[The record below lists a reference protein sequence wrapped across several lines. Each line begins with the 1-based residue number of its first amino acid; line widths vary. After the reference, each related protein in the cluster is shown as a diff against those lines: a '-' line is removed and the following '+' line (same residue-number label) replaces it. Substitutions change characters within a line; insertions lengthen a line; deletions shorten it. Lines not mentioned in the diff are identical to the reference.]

1 MHFRKGNLSLTLIL
15 SLVLSYIVLSPM
27 AQAEY
32 ASPKTSDVTVGVDGN
47 VVGLSP
53 SATNQA
59 GDNLGGA
66 FGGGNYS
73 NDSSASELTAM
84 YTAKSG
90 GLFYFQAQG
99 GVEKITCAGGGSSEY
114 YQRATV
120 TLNNLP
126 SGTKDVWAFY
136 DPAVGSGDVVKSF
149 PHFKDQGIVDGG
161 SPIANTRVSNSANI
175 AKLCDGSTQY
185 VAGTPGTL
193 VLGAGSDVRTT
204 SGVVQDDITSTTVNF
219 DVYVPMDGSSNGS
232 TSIFLALGLLVDM
245 GGDGTLDDTTDD
257 VGIETWVSSRPWWG
271 PGERDE
277 THVLLE
283 ACSGPTAS
291 DSPCVEATSG
301 VFAANG
307 TTRLDSGYS
316 VVLEMVGDADSFEAN
331 LELAATSTFSSGVFG
346 IPSGSV
352 TKIAVS
358 WPTTGNLYGA
368 LPVGTGD
375 SQLNFAIASGDS
387 PILVNPATTNVSSNT
402 NRWDIDSSGDR
413 VVTTIVGTARAM
425 SSAISR
431 ATWWPQCSVSITG
444 STVTS
449 DKCGEGMDSSVTD
462 DYMVFS
468 SVPAKLNLMVSA
480 DAAALAGGLV
490 STNGQGF
497 AFGPRTFAGTAFEFA
512 VSGPSYDFNNA
523 ARSTDGFYYVCVP
536 SNYLSGSFDTTP
548 AEAASA
554 WQGTR
559 DGSVVADTSFQTG
572 TCGDGNSGLV
582 ASLNPFGY
590 SSPLF
595 AIQPTPPA
603 AAPAPA
609 PAAPQAY
616 RGPAPSGISTKI
628 AFEGDSITVIGRR
641 LDLVGSLE
649 IDGVA
654 ASITS
659 KASKALVFT
668 MPSSLSPGIKQL
680 VMKSSHGIL
689 TYYPGLQLVEKAPA
703 PVTDA
708 SASEVVEVVE
718 QLGKVNA
725 GSFNGYIA
733 VYAKGHKGKTLS
745 WKIAGKWFKTTVTS
759 DYQVFQRKTAAIGL
773 NVKVD
778 LYVGGKRELSKTVLT
793 R

>member
-15 SLVLSYIVLSPM
+15 SLVFSYIVLSPL
-27 AQAEY
+27 AQAQY
-32 ASPKTSDVTVGVDGN
+32 ASPKASTVTVGVDGN
-47 VVGLSP
+47 VVGVSP

-59 GDNLGGA
+59 RDNLGGA
-66 FGGGNYS
+66 FGGGNFDGS
-73 NDSSASELTAM
+73 GENELSAM

-99 GVEKITCAGGGSSEY
+99 GVERITCAGGGSSEY

-149 PHFKDQGIVDGG
+149 PHFKDQGIVDDGG

-185 VAGTPGTL
+185 VAGTPETL
-193 VLGAGSDVRTT
+193 VLGAGGNVRTT
-204 SGVVQDDITSTTVNF
+204 SGVVQDGITSTTVNF

-245 GGDGTLDDTTDD
+245 GGDGVLDDTTDD

-283 ACSGPTAS
+283 PCSGPSAS
-291 DSPCVEATSG
+291 DSPCVEDMSG
-301 VFAANG
+301 VFAADG
-307 TTRLDSGYS
+307 EERLDSGYS
-316 VVLEMVGDADSFEAN
+316 VVLEMVGQADSFEAN

-346 IPSGSV
+346 IASGSV

-358 WPTTGNLYGA
+358 WPTTDDLFGA
-368 LPVGTGD
+368 PSFPVGTADG
-375 SQLNFAIASGDS
+375 QLNFAIASGDS
-387 PILVNPATTNVSSNT
+387 PILVDPATTNVSSKT

-431 ATWWPQCSVSITG
+431 ETWWPQCNVLING

-449 DKCGEGMDSSVTD
+449 DKCGEGMDSSVTN

-497 AFGPRTFAGTAFEFA
+497 AFGPRTFEGTAFEFA
-512 VSGPSYDFNNA
+512 VAGPSYDFNNA

-548 AEAASA
+548 AEAAAS

-582 ASLNPFGY
+582 ASLDPFGY

-628 AFEGDSITVIGRR
+628 AFEGDSITVIGTR

-659 KASKALVFT
+659 QASKALVFT
-668 MPSSLSPGIKQL
+668 MPSSLSPGTKQL
-680 VMKSSHGIL
+680 VMKSSLGTL

-703 PVTDA
+703 PVRE
-708 SASEVVEVVE
+708 SSGSELVE

-733 VYAKGHKGKTLS
+733 VYAKGHKGKTLA

-759 DYQVFQRKTAAIGL
+759 DYQVFQRKTAAVGL
-773 NVKVD
+773 NVGVD
-778 LYVGGKRELSKTVLT
+778 IYIDGVKQLTKTVLT

>member
-27 AQAEY
+27 AQAAYQPEK
-32 ASPKTSDVTVGVDGN
+32 ASTVKVGVDGN
-47 VVGLSP
+47 FVSVST
-53 SATNQA
+53 SARNQA
-59 GDNLGGA
+59 GDDLGGA
-66 FGGGNYS
+66 FGGGNFEGPGD
-73 NDSSASELTAM
+73 NELTAM
-84 YTAKSG
+84 YTAKDG

-114 YQRATV
+114 YQRARV
-120 TLNNLP
+120 TLDELP
-126 SGTKDVWAFY
+126 AGAKNVWAFY

-149 PHFKDQGIVDGG
+149 PHFKDQSIMDGG

-185 VAGTPGTL
+185 VAGTAGTL
-193 VLGAGSDVRTT
+193 VLGAGDNARTT
-204 SGVVQDDITSTTVNF
+204 AGVYQDATDVTTASF
-219 DVYVPMDGSSNGS
+219 DVYVPMDGSSDGS

-245 GGDGTLDDTTDD
+245 GGNGTLDDTTDD

-283 ACSGPTAS
+283 ACSSPNAS
-291 DSPCVEATSG
+291 DDPCVEATSG

-316 VVLEMVGDADSFEAN
+316 VVLEMVGSADSFEAN
-331 LELAATSTFSSGVFG
+331 LELAATSAFSSGGFG
-346 IPSGSV
+346 IAPGSI

-358 WPTTGNLYGA
+358 WPTSGNLFGAEA
-368 LPVGTGD
+368 LPVGTENGLD
-375 SQLNFAIASGDS
+375 FAIASGNS
-387 PILVNPATTNVSSNT
+387 PILVNPATTDVSSAT
-402 NRWDIDSSGDR
+402 NRWDIVSSGNR
-413 VVTTIVGTARAM
+413 VVTTIVGTARAT

-431 ATWWPQCSVSITG
+431 ETWWPQCSVSIEG

-449 DKCGEGMDSSVTD
+449 NKCGEGMDSSVTA

-595 AIQPTPPA
+595 AIQPAPA
-603 AAPAPA
+603 AAPVAVYTGPLPTSYSDRIPA
-609 PAAPQAY
+609 V
-616 RGPAPSGISTKI
+616 GDEVTISGLRLST
-628 AFEGDSITVIGRR
+628 IT
-641 LDLVGSLE
+641 SCT
-649 IDGVA
+649 IDGVGA
-654 ASITS
+654 FISNLSADSFTITIPEGITTGL
-659 KASKALVFT
+659 KNLVI
-668 MPSSLSPGIKQL
+668 SSSY
-680 VMKSSHGIL
+680 GIL
-689 TYYPGLQLVEKAPA
+689 TAQGAFTVTEAAKPA
-703 PVTDA
+703 
-708 SASEVVEVVE
+708 EVVVPTA
-718 QLGKVNA
+718 KTNA

-745 WKIAGKWFKTTVTS
+745 WKIAGKWFKTKITS

-778 LYVGGKRELSKTVLT
+778 LYINGTRELSKTVLT

>member
-1 MHFRKGNLSLTLIL
+1 MKLSAIFSFMHIRKGNLSLTLIL

-73 NDSSASELTAM
+73 DDSSASELTAM

-99 GVEKITCAGGGSSEY
+99 GVERITCAGGGSSEY

-136 DPAVGSGDVVKSF
+136 DPAVGSGDVVRSF
-149 PHFKDQGIVDGG
+149 PHFKDQGIEDGG

-175 AKLCDGSTQY
+175 AKLCDGTTQY
-185 VAGTPGTL
+185 VSGTPGTL
-193 VLGAGSDVRTT
+193 VLGAGSDARTT

-219 DVYVPMDGSSNGS
+219 DVYVPMDGSSDGS

-245 GGDGTLDDTTDD
+245 GGNGTLDDTTDD

-283 ACSGPTAS
+283 ACSSPNAS
-291 DSPCVEATSG
+291 DDPCVEATSG

-346 IPSGSV
+346 IASGSV

-358 WPTTGNLYGA
+358 WPTTDNLFGVPA

-387 PILVNPATTNVSSNT
+387 PILVNPATTDVSSAT
-402 NRWDIDSSGDR
+402 NRWDIVSSGDR
-413 VVTTIVGTARAM
+413 VVTTIVGTARAT

-431 ATWWPQCSVSITG
+431 ETWWPQCSVSING

-449 DKCGEGMDSSVTD
+449 NKCGEGMDSSVTD

-595 AIQPTPPA
+595 AIQPAPA
-603 AAPAPA
+603 AAPAPVA
-609 PAAPQAY
+609 VYTGPLPTSYSDRTPAV
-616 RGPAPSGISTKI
+616 GDEVTISGLRLST
-628 AFEGDSITVIGRR
+628 IT
-641 LDLVGSLE
+641 SCT
-649 IDGVA
+649 IDGVSA
-654 ASITS
+654 VISNQSADSFTITIPDGTTTGL
-659 KASKALVFT
+659 KNLVI
-668 MPSSLSPGIKQL
+668 SSSY
-680 VMKSSHGIL
+680 GIL
-689 TYYPGLQLVEKAPA
+689 TAQGAFTVTEAAKPA
-703 PVTDA
+703 
-708 SASEVVEVVE
+708 EVVVPTA
-718 QLGKVNA
+718 KTNA
-725 GSFNGYIA
+725 GSFNGHVA

-745 WKIAGKWFKTTVTS
+745 WKIAGKWFKTKITS

-778 LYVGGKRELSKTVLT
+778 LYVNGTRELSKTVLT
-793 R
+793 S

>member
-66 FGGGNYS
+66 FGGGNYDDKS
-73 NDSSASELTAM
+73 VSSELTAM

-149 PHFKDQGIVDGG
+149 PHFKDQGIMDGG

-185 VAGTPGTL
+185 VSGTPGTL

-283 ACSGPTAS
+283 ACSSPNAS
-291 DSPCVEATSG
+291 DDPCVEATSG

-346 IPSGSV
+346 IASGSV

-358 WPTTGNLYGA
+358 WPTTDDLFGVAA

-375 SQLNFAIASGDS
+375 SQLNFAIASGDT

-595 AIQPTPPA
+595 AIQPAPA
-603 AAPAPA
+603 AAPVAVYTGPLPTSYSDRTPA
-609 PAAPQAY
+609 V
-616 RGPAPSGISTKI
+616 GDEVTISGLRLST
-628 AFEGDSITVIGRR
+628 IT
-641 LDLVGSLE
+641 SCT
-649 IDGVA
+649 IDGVSA
-654 ASITS
+654 AISNLSADSFTITIPDGTTTGL
-659 KASKALVFT
+659 KNLVI
-668 MPSSLSPGIKQL
+668 SSSY
-680 VMKSSHGIL
+680 GIL
-689 TYYPGLQLVEKAPA
+689 TAQGAFTVTEAAKPA
-703 PVTDA
+703 
-708 SASEVVEVVE
+708 EVVVPTA
-718 QLGKVNA
+718 KTNA

-745 WKIAGKWFKTTVTS
+745 WKIAGKWFKTKITS

-778 LYVGGKRELSKTVLT
+778 LYINGTRELSKTVLT

>member
-27 AQAEY
+27 AQAAY
-32 ASPKTSDVTVGVDGN
+32 QPDKASTVKVGVDGN
-47 VVGLSP
+47 FVSVST
-53 SATNQA
+53 SARNQA
-59 GDNLGGA
+59 GDDPGGA
-66 FGGGNYS
+66 FGGGNFEGPGD
-73 NDSSASELTAM
+73 NELTAM
-84 YTAKSG
+84 YTAKDG

-99 GVEKITCAGGGSSEY
+99 GVKKITCTDESFEY

-120 TLNNLP
+120 TLDQLP
-126 SGTKDVWAFY
+126 AGDKKVWAFY

-149 PHFKDQGIVDGG
+149 PHFKDQGIVNEGG

-185 VAGTPGTL
+185 VAGTAGAL
-193 VLGAGSDVRTT
+193 VLGAGDNARNTAGVYQDASDVTT
-204 SGVVQDDITSTTVNF
+204 ASF

-245 GGDGTLDDTTDD
+245 GGNGTLDDASD
-257 VGIETWVSSRPWWG
+257 VGIETWVSSRPWWE
-271 PGERDE
+271 PGNPIGAERGE
-277 THVLLE
+277 TDILLQTC
-283 ACSGPTAS
+283 ADPG
-291 DSPCVEATSG
+291 DSAAPCVEATSG
-301 VFAANG
+301 VFAADG
-307 TTRLDSGYS
+307 TNRLDNGYS
-316 VVLEMVGDADSFEAN
+316 VVLKMQGDPASLEAD
-331 LELAATSTFSSGVFG
+331 LELGATSAFSAGGFG
-346 IPSGSV
+346 IAPGSI

-358 WPTTGNLYGA
+358 WPTSGNLFGIDG
-368 LPVGTGD
+368 LPVGEDG
-375 SQLNFAIASGDS
+375 LNFAIASGNS
-387 PILVNPATTNVSSNT
+387 PILVNPATTDVSSAT
-402 NRWDIDSSGDR
+402 NRWDIVSSGDR

-431 ATWWPQCSVSITG
+431 ATWWPQCNVSING

-497 AFGPRTFAGTAFEFA
+497 AFGPRTFLGTAFEFA

-548 AEAASA
+548 AEAAAA

-595 AIQPTPPA
+595 AIQPAPVA
-603 AAPAPA
+603 AAPAPPPPPTPYYGPIPTSYSDRT
-609 PAAPQAY
+609 PAV
-616 RGPAPSGISTKI
+616 GDEVTISGLRLST
-628 AFEGDSITVIGRR
+628 IT
-641 LDLVGSLE
+641 SCT
-649 IDGVA
+649 IDGVGA
-654 ASITS
+654 VISNLSADSFTITIPDGTTTGL
-659 KASKALVFT
+659 KNLVI
-668 MPSSLSPGIKQL
+668 SSSY
-680 VMKSSHGIL
+680 GIL
-689 TYYPGLQLVEKAPA
+689 TAQGAFTVTEAAKPA
-703 PVTDA
+703 
-708 SASEVVEVVE
+708 EVVVPTA
-718 QLGKVNA
+718 KTNA

-745 WKIAGKWFKTTVTS
+745 WKIAGKWFKTKITS

-778 LYVGGKRELSKTVLT
+778 LYVNGTRELSKTVLT